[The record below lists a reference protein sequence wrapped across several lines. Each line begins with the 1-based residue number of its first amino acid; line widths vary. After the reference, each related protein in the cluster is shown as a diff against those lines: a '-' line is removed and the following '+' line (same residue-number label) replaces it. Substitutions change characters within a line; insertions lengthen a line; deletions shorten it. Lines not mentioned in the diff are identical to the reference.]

1 MNIDTRRI
9 SVYFHVISGGFA
21 MSAGTLTLTNGSDIV
36 AGSGTVFN
44 TELAAGDF
52 VVAIIGGITYTLPV
66 KSVESPESLTLI
78 RAFPGP
84 TQSGAAWNA
93 IPRATQNQLTAELV
107 SQTTEALRGLNYDK
121 QNWQAIFS
129 DDGNITV
136 RLPDGSTFSGPSW
149 LKIVELL
156 NSIDVDALQILA
168 AQIHVDA
175 QQVAL
180 DKTEVVQ
187 NKTASE
193 SAATTAT
200 QKADAA
206 AQSEASAAQSKTD
219 AAQSAEEAEADRI
232 AIGDVE
238 AALAAINGVATI
250 PLGLPMY
257 SPTRATIPTGG
268 VAYDGQILPY
278 ATYTS
283 VKSAMNSGSLPVV
296 TNAQWLADPKL
307 RQAFAEVDVDH
318 FRCPDYNGVQAGSIA
333 QLVLAGGTDA
343 QRGIFHGEA
352 PNIRGAFRINLDG
365 TTELNVPVT
374 SGVFT
379 ASSTGTVAT
388 SGGLTGGTTS
398 TKPIGVTLDAS
409 RASDVYKDTANDI
422 LGARAVGVIWGQL
435 FGRINNPGSMDAATL
450 AARIEQVNTR
460 VTDSINK
467 RFIRGLDLT
476 VSTTT
481 VTVSAG
487 SAVIP
492 STGAPLEVSAPV
504 TANIGATTASTWY
517 HVYLYSNNGTPAI
530 EISTTLPTPYAYP
543 AHTKTGDTS
552 RRYLGSF
559 RVDASNGVRGVNTVE
574 GRAFLQGSWYSVNR
588 VLAGGTATPR
598 TAVDVSS
605 LNPVTALT
613 CLLSANN
620 GATAGVAAI
629 GSTNEASGDMINIPI
644 NVKFTAEI
652 PFRSYPNIFYQYLSA
667 VSGGG
672 LYLDIGGYTYAR

>member
-1 MNIDTRRI
+1 
-9 SVYFHVISGGFA
+9 
-21 MSAGTLTLTNGSDIV
+21 MSAGTITLTNGSAIV
-36 AGSGTVFN
+36 GGSGTSFE

-52 VVAIIGGITYTLPV
+52 VVAIVGGITYTLPV
-66 KSVESPESLTLI
+66 KSVDSLASLTLI

-107 SQTTEALRGLNYDK
+107 AQTTEALRGLNYDK

-180 DKTEVVQ
+180 DKTEVAQ

-200 QKADAA
+200 QKAASA
-206 AQSEASAAQSKTD
+206 AQSESSAAQSKTD
-219 AAQSAEEAEADRI
+219 AAQSAQEAEADRI

-238 AALAAINGVATI
+238 TALAAINGVATI

-283 VKSAMNSGSLPVV
+283 IKAAMSSGSLPVV

-307 RQAFAEVDVDH
+307 RQAFAEVDADH

-333 QLVLAGGTDA
+333 QVVLAGGTDA

-487 SAVIP
+487 AAVIP

-588 VLAGGTATPR
+588 VLAGGTAKPR

-644 NVKFTAEI
+644 NGKFTAEI

>member
-1 MNIDTRRI
+1 
-9 SVYFHVISGGFA
+9 
-21 MSAGTLTLTNGSDIV
+21 MSAGTLTLTNGSAIV
-36 AGSGTVFN
+36 SGSGTSFT

-52 VVAIIGGITYTLPV
+52 IVSTVGGITYTLPV
-66 KSVESPESLTLI
+66 KTVDSDIELTLVSK
-78 RAFPGP
+78 FPGP
-84 TQSGAAWNA
+84 TQSASAWNA
-93 IPRATQNQLTAELV
+93 VPRATQNLVTAALV
-107 SQTTEALRGLNYDK
+107 AQTTEALRGLNYDK

-136 RLPDGSTFSGPSW
+136 KLPDGSTFSGPSW

-156 NSIDVDALQILA
+156 NSIDVDSLETLA
-168 AQIHVDA
+168 AQIHADA
-175 QQVAL
+175 QQVAS
-180 DKTEVVQ
+180 DRTEVAQ

-206 AQSEASAAQSKTD
+206 ALSEASAAQSKTD
-219 AAQSAEEAEADRI
+219 AAQSAQEAEADRI

-250 PLGLPMY
+250 PLGVPMY
-257 SPTRATIPTGG
+257 APTRATIPTGG

-283 VKSAMNSGSLPVV
+283 VKSAMTSGSLPVV

-307 RQAFAEVDVDH
+307 RQAFAEVDADH

-333 QLVLAGGTDA
+333 QVALTGGTTA
-343 QRGIFHGEA
+343 QAGIFHGEA
-352 PNIRGAFRINLDG
+352 PNAKGQIGAAG
-365 TTELNVPVT
+365 TGVFNMAT
-374 SGVFT
+374 SGVFAPGASYPNSAQPSAATVTNAT
-379 ASSTGTVAT
+379 ASVNID
-388 SGGLTGGTTS
+388 L
-398 TKPIGVTLDAS
+398 S
-409 RASDVYKDTANDI
+409 RASDVYKDTASDI
-422 LGARAVGVIWGQL
+422 LAARAVGVIWGQL

-487 SAVIP
+487 AAVIP

-504 TANIGATTASTWY
+504 TANIGTTTASTWY

-559 RVDASNGVRGVNTVE
+559 RVDLTNGVRGVNTIE
-574 GRAFLQGSWYSVNR
+574 GRAFLQNSWYSVNR

-613 CLLSANN
+613 CLLSVNN
-620 GATAGVAAI
+620 GSTAGVAAI
-629 GSTNEASGDMINIPI
+629 GSTNEASGDMINIPV
-644 NVKFTAEI
+644 NGKFTAEI

-667 VSGGG
+667 ASGGG
-672 LYLDIGGYTYAR
+672 LYIDIGGYTYAR

>member
-1 MNIDTRRI
+1 
-9 SVYFHVISGGFA
+9 

-36 AGSGTVFN
+36 AGSGTAFN

-52 VVAIIGGITYTLPV
+52 VVAIVGGITYTLPV
-66 KSVESPESLTLI
+66 KSVESPASLTLI

-107 SQTTEALRGLNYDK
+107 AQTTEALRGLNYDK

-129 DDGNITV
+129 DNGNITV
-136 RLPDGSTFSGPSW
+136 KLPDGSAFSGPSW

-156 NSIDVDALQILA
+156 KIIDMDSLETLA

-180 DKTEVVQ
+180 DKTEVAQ

-200 QKADAA
+200 QKAASA

-219 AAQSAEEAEADRI
+219 AAQSAQEAEADRI

-257 SPTRATIPTGG
+257 APTRATIPTGG

-283 VKSAMNSGSLPVV
+283 VKSAMTTGSLPVV

-307 RQAFAEVDVDH
+307 RQAFAEVDADH

-333 QLVLAGGTDA
+333 QVALTGGTTA
-343 QRGIFHGEA
+343 QAGIFHGEA
-352 PNIRGAFRINLDG
+352 PNAKGQIGAAG
-365 TTELNVPVT
+365 A
-374 SGVFT
+374 GVFNSTSVTRGVFAPGASHPNSAQPSAGTVTNAT
-379 ASSTGTVAT
+379 ASVNID
-388 SGGLTGGTTS
+388 L
-398 TKPIGVTLDAS
+398 S
-409 RASDVYKDTANDI
+409 RASDVYKDTASDI
-422 LGARAVGVIWGQL
+422 LAARAVGVIWGQL

-460 VTDSINK
+460 VTDSSNK

-481 VTVSAG
+481 VTVSVGA
-487 SAVIP
+487 AVIP
-492 STGAPLEVSAPV
+492 STGAVLEVAAPV
-504 TANIGATTASTWY
+504 AANIGTTTASTWY
-517 HVYLYSNNGTPAI
+517 HVYLYSNNGTPAF
-530 EISTTLPTPYAYP
+530 EISTTDPAAYAYP
-543 AHTKTGDTS
+543 AHQKTGDAS

-559 RVDASNGVRGVNTVE
+559 RTTSGNLVLPSVQVAGECDYTIEFGIYTRILNNG
-574 GRAFLQGSWYSVNR
+574 
-588 VLAGGTATPR
+588 LATTW
-598 TAVDVSS
+598 TAVSLASAIPITAFMSKLQHYNAHGARALISSYAGTSAYAQPNGYNSILPITTPQLMYYTYITTPTSGLTMDVS
-605 LNPVTALT
+605 
-613 CLLSANN
+613 
-620 GATAGVAAI
+620 
-629 GSTNEASGDMINIPI
+629 
-644 NVKFTAEI
+644 
-652 PFRSYPNIFYQYLSA
+652 
-667 VSGGG
+667 
-672 LYLDIGGYTYAR
+672 GYKYAR

>member
-1 MNIDTRRI
+1 
-9 SVYFHVISGGFA
+9 

-36 AGSGTVFN
+36 AGSGTAFN

-52 VVAIIGGITYTLPV
+52 VVAIVGGITYTLPV
-66 KSVESPESLTLI
+66 KSIESPASLTLI
-78 RAFPGP
+78 RTFPGP

-107 SQTTEALRGLNYDK
+107 AQTTEALRGLNYDK

-180 DKTEVVQ
+180 DKTEVAQ

-219 AAQSAEEAEADRI
+219 AAQSAQEAEADRI

-283 VKSAMNSGSLPVV
+283 VKAAMSSGSLPVV
-296 TNAQWLADPKL
+296 TNSQWLADPKL
-307 RQAFAEVDVDH
+307 RQAFAEVDADH

-333 QLVLAGGTDA
+333 QVALTGGTTA
-343 QRGIFHGEA
+343 QAGIFHGEA
-352 PNIRGAFRINLDG
+352 PNAKGTIGASG
-365 TTELNVPVT
+365 TGVFANTAST
-374 SGVFT
+374 SGVFAPTNTYPNSAQAGSASTTT
-379 ASSTGTVAT
+379 ASQVSID
-388 SGGLTGGTTS
+388 L
-398 TKPIGVTLDAS
+398 S
-409 RASDVYKDTANDI
+409 RASDVYKDTATDI
-422 LGARAVGVIWGQL
+422 LAARAVGVIWGQL

-487 SAVIP
+487 AAVIP
-492 STGAPLEVSAPV
+492 STGSPLEVSAPV

-530 EISTTLPTPYAYP
+530 EISTTVPTPYAYP
-543 AHTKTGDTS
+543 AHTKTDDTS

-559 RVDASNGVRGVNTVE
+559 RVDASNGVRGVNTVD
-574 GRAFLQGSWYSVNR
+574 GRAFLQGAWYSVNR

-605 LNPVTALT
+605 LNPLTALT

-644 NVKFTAEI
+644 NGKFTAEI

-672 LYLDIGGYTYAR
+672 LYLDVGGYTYAR

>member
-1 MNIDTRRI
+1 
-9 SVYFHVISGGFA
+9 
-21 MSAGTLTLTNGSDIV
+21 MSAGTITLTNGSAIV
-36 AGSGTVFN
+36 GGSGTSFA
-44 TELAAGDF
+44 TELAEGDF
-52 VVAIIGGITYTLPV
+52 VVAIVGGITYTLPV
-66 KSVESPESLTLI
+66 KSVESPASLTLI

-107 SQTTEALRGLNYDK
+107 AQTTEALRGLNYDK

-180 DKTEVVQ
+180 DKTEVAQ

-200 QKADAA
+200 QKAASA
-206 AQSEASAAQSKTD
+206 AQSESSAAQSKTD
-219 AAQSAEEAEADRI
+219 AAQSAQEAEADRI

-238 AALAAINGVATI
+238 TALAAINGVATI

-283 VKSAMNSGSLPVV
+283 IKAAMSSGSLPVV

-307 RQAFAEVDVDH
+307 RQAFAEVDADH

-333 QLVLAGGTDA
+333 QVVLAGGTDA

-530 EISTTLPTPYAYP
+530 EISTTVPTPYAYP

-644 NVKFTAEI
+644 NGKFTAEI

>member
-1 MNIDTRRI
+1 
-9 SVYFHVISGGFA
+9 
-21 MSAGTLTLTNGSDIV
+21 MSAGTITLTNGSAIV
-36 AGSGTVFN
+36 GGSGTSFE

-52 VVAIIGGITYTLPV
+52 VVAIVGGITYTLPV
-66 KSVESPESLTLI
+66 KSVESPASLTLI

-107 SQTTEALRGLNYDK
+107 AQTTEALRGLNYDK

-180 DKTEVVQ
+180 DKTEVAQ

-307 RQAFAEVDVDH
+307 RQAFAEVDADH

-487 SAVIP
+487 AAVIP

-559 RVDASNGVRGVNTVE
+559 RVDASNGVRGVNTVD

>member
-1 MNIDTRRI
+1 
-9 SVYFHVISGGFA
+9 

-36 AGSGTVFN
+36 AGSGTAFN

-52 VVAIIGGITYTLPV
+52 VVAIVGGITYTLPV
-66 KSVESPESLTLI
+66 KSVDSLASLTLI

-107 SQTTEALRGLNYDK
+107 AQTTEALRGLNYDK

-180 DKTEVVQ
+180 DKTEVAQ

-200 QKADAA
+200 QKAASA
-206 AQSEASAAQSKTD
+206 AQSESSAAQSKTD
-219 AAQSAEEAEADRI
+219 AAQSAQEAEADRI

-238 AALAAINGVATI
+238 TALAAINGVATI

-283 VKSAMNSGSLPVV
+283 IKAAMSSGSLPVV

-307 RQAFAEVDVDH
+307 RQAFAEVDADH

-333 QLVLAGGTDA
+333 QVVLAGGTDA

-487 SAVIP
+487 AAVIP

-644 NVKFTAEI
+644 NGKFTAEI

>member
-1 MNIDTRRI
+1 
-9 SVYFHVISGGFA
+9 
-21 MSAGTLTLTNGSDIV
+21 MSAGTITLTNGSAIV
-36 AGSGTVFN
+36 GGSGTSFE

-52 VVAIIGGITYTLPV
+52 VVAIVGGITYTLPV
-66 KSVESPESLTLI
+66 KSVESPASLTLI

-107 SQTTEALRGLNYDK
+107 AQTTEALRGLNYDK

-180 DKTEVVQ
+180 DKTEVAQ

-219 AAQSAEEAEADRI
+219 AAQSAQEAEADRI

-307 RQAFAEVDVDH
+307 RQAFAEVDADH

-605 LNPVTALT
+605 LNPVTAIT

-644 NVKFTAEI
+644 NGKFTAEI

>member
-1 MNIDTRRI
+1 
-9 SVYFHVISGGFA
+9 
-21 MSAGTLTLTNGSDIV
+21 
-36 AGSGTVFN
+36 
-44 TELAAGDF
+44 
-52 VVAIIGGITYTLPV
+52 
-66 KSVESPESLTLI
+66 
-78 RAFPGP
+78 
-84 TQSGAAWNA
+84 
-93 IPRATQNQLTAELV
+93 
-107 SQTTEALRGLNYDK
+107 
-121 QNWQAIFS
+121 
-129 DDGNITV
+129 
-136 RLPDGSTFSGPSW
+136 
-149 LKIVELL
+149 
-156 NSIDVDALQILA
+156 
-168 AQIHVDA
+168 
-175 QQVAL
+175 
-180 DKTEVVQ
+180 
-187 NKTASE
+187 
-193 SAATTAT
+193 
-200 QKADAA
+200 
-206 AQSEASAAQSKTD
+206 
-219 AAQSAEEAEADRI
+219 
-232 AIGDVE
+232 
-238 AALAAINGVATI
+238 
-250 PLGLPMY
+250 
-257 SPTRATIPTGG
+257 
-268 VAYDGQILPY
+268 
-278 ATYTS
+278 
-283 VKSAMNSGSLPVV
+283 VV

-307 RQAFAEVDVDH
+307 RQAFAEVDADH

-333 QLVLAGGTDA
+333 QVVLAGGTDA

-352 PNIRGAFRINLDG
+352 PNIRVAFRINLDG

-409 RASDVYKDTANDI
+409 RASDVYKGTANDI

-530 EISTTLPTPYAYP
+530 EISTTVPTPYAYP

-644 NVKFTAEI
+644 NGKFTAEI

>member
-1 MNIDTRRI
+1 
-9 SVYFHVISGGFA
+9 
-21 MSAGTLTLTNGSDIV
+21 MSAGTITLTNGSAIV
-36 AGSGTVFN
+36 GGSGTSFA
-44 TELAAGDF
+44 TELAEGDF
-52 VVAIIGGITYTLPV
+52 VVAIVGGITYTLPV
-66 KSVESPESLTLI
+66 KSVESPASLTLI

-107 SQTTEALRGLNYDK
+107 AQTTEALRGLNYDK

-180 DKTEVVQ
+180 DKTEVAQ

-219 AAQSAEEAEADRI
+219 AAQSAQEAEADRI

-307 RQAFAEVDVDH
+307 RQAFAEVDADH

-333 QLVLAGGTDA
+333 QVVLAGGTDA

-409 RASDVYKDTANDI
+409 RASDVYKGTANDI

-530 EISTTLPTPYAYP
+530 EISTTVPTPYAYP

-644 NVKFTAEI
+644 NGKFTAEI
-652 PFRSYPNIFYQYLSA
+652 PFRSYPNIFYQY
-667 VSGGG
+667 
-672 LYLDIGGYTYAR
+672 

>member
-1 MNIDTRRI
+1 
-9 SVYFHVISGGFA
+9 
-21 MSAGTLTLTNGSDIV
+21 MSAGTITLSHGSAIV
-36 AGSGTVFN
+36 GGSGTSFA

-52 VVAIIGGITYTLPV
+52 IVSTVGGITYTLPV
-66 KSVESPESLTLI
+66 KSVESPASLTLI

-107 SQTTEALRGLNYDK
+107 AQTTEALRGLNYDK

-180 DKTEVVQ
+180 DKTEVAQ
-187 NKTASE
+187 NKTVSE

-219 AAQSAEEAEADRI
+219 AAKSAEEAEADRI

-283 VKSAMNSGSLPVV
+283 VKAAMTSGSLPVV

-307 RQAFAEVDVDH
+307 RQAFAEVDADH

-333 QLVLAGGTDA
+333 QLALTGGTTA
-343 QRGIFHGEA
+343 QAGIFHGEA
-352 PNIRGAFRINLDG
+352 PNAKGTIGASG
-365 TTELNVPVT
+365 T
-374 SGVFT
+374 GVFANT
-379 ASSTGTVAT
+379 AS
-388 SGGLTGGTTS
+388 TGGVFAPTNTYPNSAQAGSASTTTAS
-398 TKPIGVTLDAS
+398 QVSIDLS
-409 RASDVYKDTANDI
+409 RASDVYKDTASDI
-422 LGARAVGVIWGQL
+422 LAARAVGVIWGQL

-530 EISTTLPTPYAYP
+530 EISTTLPTQYAYP

-559 RVDASNGVRGVNTVE
+559 RVDSAGTVRGLDAIDGVAMYRGDWSTV
-574 GRAFLQGSWYSVNR
+574 GRM
-588 VLAGGTATPR
+588 LAGGTAQSI
-598 TAVDVSS
+598 TAVAIDTVV
-605 LNPVTALT
+605 PVTAQTIIHTTDNKASTGISQFLT
-613 CLLSANN
+613 TS
-620 GATAGVAAI
+620 GADGYM
-629 GSTNEASGDMINIPI
+629 STCFPGGKYINP
-644 NVKFTAEI
+644 NT
-652 PFRSYPNIFYQYLSA
+652 PLRSYPNIYYQYVTA
-667 VSGGG
+667 PTGGG
-672 LYLDIGGYTYAR
+672 LYIDIGGYKYAR

>member
-1 MNIDTRRI
+1 
-9 SVYFHVISGGFA
+9 A
-21 MSAGTLTLTNGSDIV
+21 
-36 AGSGTVFN
+36 FN

-52 VVAIIGGITYTLPV
+52 VVAIVGGITYTLPV
-66 KSVESPESLTLI
+66 KSVESPASLTLI

-107 SQTTEALRGLNYDK
+107 AQTTEALRGLNYDK

-180 DKTEVVQ
+180 DKTEVAQ

-219 AAQSAEEAEADRI
+219 AAQSAQEAEADRI

-307 RQAFAEVDVDH
+307 RQAFAEVDTDH

>member
-1 MNIDTRRI
+1 
-9 SVYFHVISGGFA
+9 
-21 MSAGTLTLTNGSDIV
+21 MSAGTITLSHGSAIV
-36 AGSGTVFN
+36 GGSGTSFA

-52 VVAIIGGITYTLPV
+52 IVSTVGGITYTLPV
-66 KSVESPESLTLI
+66 KSVESPASLTLI

-107 SQTTEALRGLNYDK
+107 AQTTEALRGLNYDK

-180 DKTEVVQ
+180 DKTEVAQ

-283 VKSAMNSGSLPVV
+283 VKSAMTSGSLPVV

-307 RQAFAEVDVDH
+307 RQAFAEVDADH

-333 QLVLAGGTDA
+333 QVALTGGTTA
-343 QRGIFHGEA
+343 QAGIFHGEA
-352 PNIRGAFRINLDG
+352 PNAKGTIGASG
-365 TTELNVPVT
+365 T
-374 SGVFT
+374 GVFANT
-379 ASSTGTVAT
+379 AS
-388 SGGLTGGTTS
+388 TGGVFAPTNTYPNSAQAGSASTTTAS
-398 TKPIGVTLDAS
+398 QVSIDLS
-409 RASDVYKDTANDI
+409 RASDVYKDTASDI
-422 LGARAVGVIWGQL
+422 LAARAVGVIWGQL

-450 AARIEQVNTR
+450 AARIEQVNSR
-460 VTDSINK
+460 LTDSINK

-487 SAVIP
+487 AAVIP
-492 STGAPLEVSAPV
+492 STGAPLEVSVPV
-504 TANIGATTASTWY
+504 TAIIGTTTASTWY

-530 EISTTLPTPYAYP
+530 EISTTVPTPYAYP

-559 RVDASNGVRGVNTVE
+559 RVDASNGVRGVNTVD
-574 GRAFLQGSWYSVNR
+574 GRAFLQGSWYTVNR

-629 GSTNEASGDMINIPI
+629 GSTNEASGDMINVPI
-644 NVKFTAEI
+644 NGKFTAEI

>member
-1 MNIDTRRI
+1 
-9 SVYFHVISGGFA
+9 
-21 MSAGTLTLTNGSDIV
+21 MSAGTITLTNGSAIV
-36 AGSGTVFN
+36 GGSGTSFE

-52 VVAIIGGITYTLPV
+52 VVAIVGGITYTLPV
-66 KSVESPESLTLI
+66 KSVESPASLTLI

-107 SQTTEALRGLNYDK
+107 AQTTEALRGLNYDK

-180 DKTEVVQ
+180 DKTEVAQ

-200 QKADAA
+200 QKAASA
-206 AQSEASAAQSKTD
+206 AQSESSAAQSKTD
-219 AAQSAEEAEADRI
+219 AAQSAQEAEADRI

-238 AALAAINGVATI
+238 TALAAINGVATI

-257 SPTRATIPTGG
+257 SPTRDTIPTGG

-283 VKSAMNSGSLPVV
+283 VKAAMSSGSLPVV
-296 TNAQWLADPKL
+296 TNSQWLADPKL
-307 RQAFAEVDVDH
+307 RQAFAEVDADH

-333 QLVLAGGTDA
+333 QVVLAGGTDA

-487 SAVIP
+487 AAVIP

-629 GSTNEASGDMINIPI
+629 GSTNEASGDMINIQI
-644 NVKFTAEI
+644 NGKFTAEI

>member
-1 MNIDTRRI
+1 
-9 SVYFHVISGGFA
+9 
-21 MSAGTLTLTNGSDIV
+21 MSAGTITLTNGSAIV
-36 AGSGTVFN
+36 GGSGTTFA

-52 VVAIIGGITYTLPV
+52 IVSTVGGITYTLPV
-66 KSVESPESLTLI
+66 KIVDSDIELTLVSK
-78 RAFPGP
+78 FPGP
-84 TQSGAAWNA
+84 TQSASAWNA
-93 IPRATQNQLTAELV
+93 VPRATQNLVTAALV
-107 SQTTEALRGLNYDK
+107 AQTTEALRGLNYDK

-129 DDGNITV
+129 DNGNITV

-180 DKTEVVQ
+180 DKTEVAQ

-283 VKSAMNSGSLPVV
+283 VKSAMTSGSLPVV

-307 RQAFAEVDVDH
+307 RQAFAEVDADH

>member
-1 MNIDTRRI
+1 
-9 SVYFHVISGGFA
+9 
-21 MSAGTLTLTNGSDIV
+21 MSAGTITLTNGSAIV
-36 AGSGTVFN
+36 AGIGTSFR

-52 VVAIIGGITYTLPV
+52 IVSTVGGITYTLPV
-66 KSVESPESLTLI
+66 KIVDSDIELTLVSK
-78 RAFPGP
+78 FPGP
-84 TQSGAAWNA
+84 TQSASAWNA
-93 IPRATQNQLTAELV
+93 VPLATQNLVTAALV
-107 SQTTEALRGLNYDK
+107 AQTTEALRGLNYDK

-129 DDGNITV
+129 DNGNITV
-136 RLPDGSTFSGPSW
+136 RLPDGSSFSGPSW

-156 NSIDVDALQILA
+156 KIIDMDSLETLA

-180 DKTEVVQ
+180 DKTEVAQ

-200 QKADAA
+200 QKAASA
-206 AQSEASAAQSKTD
+206 AQSESSAAQSKTD
-219 AAQSAEEAEADRI
+219 AAQSAQEAEADRI

-238 AALAAINGVATI
+238 TALAAINGVATI

-283 VKSAMNSGSLPVV
+283 IKAAMSSGSLPVV
-296 TNAQWLADPKL
+296 TNSQWLADPKL
-307 RQAFAEVDVDH
+307 RQAFAEVDADH

-333 QLVLAGGTDA
+333 QVVLAGGTDA

-450 AARIEQVNTR
+450 AARIEQVNNR
-460 VTDSINK
+460 VTNSVNR
-467 RFIRGLDLT
+467 RFISGLNLTIGTNSLT
-476 VSTTT
+476 VG
-481 VTVSAG
+481 VG

-492 STGAPLEVSAPV
+492 SSGEVLDVATAISLNITAP
-504 TANIGATTASTWY
+504 TAGTWY
-517 HVYLYSNNGTPAI
+517 HVYLYSNGGTPAV
-530 EISTTLPTPYAYP
+530 EYVTAAPTAYAYP

-559 RVDASNGVRGVNTVE
+559 RVDSAGTVRGLDAIDGVAMYRGDWGIV
-574 GRAFLQGSWYSVNR
+574 GRM
-588 VLAGGTATPR
+588 LAGGTAQSI
-598 TAVDVSS
+598 TAVAIDTVV
-605 LNPVTALT
+605 PVTAQT
-613 CLLSANN
+613 IIHTTNN
-620 GATAGVAAI
+620 TASAGV
-629 GSTNEASGDMINIPI
+629 SQFLTTSGADGYMSNCPPGGKYINP
-644 NVKFTAEI
+644 NT
-652 PFRSYPNIFYQYLSA
+652 PLRSYPNIYYQYITA
-667 VSGGG
+667 PTGGG
-672 LYLDIGGYTYAR
+672 LYIDIGGYKYAR

>member
-1 MNIDTRRI
+1 
-9 SVYFHVISGGFA
+9 A
-21 MSAGTLTLTNGSDIV
+21 
-36 AGSGTVFN
+36 FN

-52 VVAIIGGITYTLPV
+52 VVAIVGGITYTLPV
-66 KSVESPESLTLI
+66 KSVESPASLTLI

-107 SQTTEALRGLNYDK
+107 AQTTEALRGLNYDK

-180 DKTEVVQ
+180 DKTEVAQ

-200 QKADAA
+200 QKAASA
-206 AQSEASAAQSKTD
+206 AQSESSAAQSKTD
-219 AAQSAEEAEADRI
+219 AAQSAQEAEADRI

-238 AALAAINGVATI
+238 TALAAINGVATI

-283 VKSAMNSGSLPVV
+283 IKAAMSSGSLPVV
-296 TNAQWLADPKL
+296 TNSQWLADPKL
-307 RQAFAEVDVDH
+307 RQAFAEVDADH

-333 QLVLAGGTDA
+333 QVVLAGGTDA

-487 SAVIP
+487 AAVIP

-530 EISTTLPTPYAYP
+530 EISTTVPTPYAYP

-559 RVDASNGVRGVNTVE
+559 RVDASNGVRGVNTVD

-644 NVKFTAEI
+644 NGKFTAEI